1 MQNDRYVRKIKKI
14 MSFKENDYE
23 ILMYFDFYILLF
35 LYIVSRFYI
44 SLQIMSSAVD
54 VQVTSQK
61 YFSKSK
67 AFLRLDEVMERECY
81 IIAQLHVM
89 Y

>member
-1 MQNDRYVRKIKKI
+1 LQNDRYVRKIKKI

>member
-23 ILMYFDFYILLF
+23 ILMYVDFYILLF